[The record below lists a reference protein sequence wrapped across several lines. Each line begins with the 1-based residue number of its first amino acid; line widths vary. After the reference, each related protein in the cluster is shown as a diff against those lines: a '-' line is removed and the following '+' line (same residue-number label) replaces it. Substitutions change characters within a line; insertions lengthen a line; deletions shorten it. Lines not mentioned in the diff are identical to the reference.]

1 MALQGVLGNNT
12 KIGFSA
18 SSPVSYTKIGQL
30 MNIDK
35 FPELVANIVDTTVMG
50 TSNQMTGMTG
60 MIPIP
65 SFEFTLLADLD
76 QATSPAHET
85 IRQYSAGAGG
95 SQSGTVIWFRIE
107 VPVNTAKTSYRAF
120 EFQGIVNGW
129 NLSTPIADKQT
140 LKITVVLS
148 TAISVYNAAASLLG

>member
-1 MALQGVLGNNT
+1 MALQGVLGNGT
-12 KIGFSA
+12 KIAFSA
-18 SSPVSYTKIGQL
+18 TSPVTWTRIGQL

-35 FPELVANIVDTTVMG
+35 FPALTAAIIDTTVMG

-85 IRQYSAGAGG
+85 IRQYGAGSVS
-95 SQSGTVIWFRIE
+95 SQAGTVIWFRIE
-107 VPVNTAKTSYRAF
+107 APVNRGQTSFRAF

-129 NLSTPIADKQT
+129 DLSLPIADKQT
-140 LKITVVLS
+140 LKITVVLAS
-148 TAISVYNAAASLLG
+148 SVQPYNAGASQIT